1 MAFQTI
7 NPHKWNPETDARL
20 NGRVTGREALGEI
33 VDLAPYDPETGEGM
47 AGLGGLG
54 QDATVPWWQ
63 NLITWGTKTAGDI
76 LVPRFSLPPGTYESR
91 DAQGNTVV
99 LRQSDGQPIAFSAGQ
114 YGVGGQA
121 VVSGGQG
128 FGISTGMLVAFGLGA
143 VVLVMV
149 AGRKR

>member
-20 NGRVTGREALGEI
+20 NGRVTGRGTLGEI
-33 VDLAPYDPETGEGM
+33 VDLTPYDPETGEGV

-54 QDATVPWWQ
+54 QDATPWWQ

-99 LRQSDGQPIAFSAGQ
+99 LRQSDGQPVAFSAGQ
-114 YGVGGQA
+114 YRVGGEA
-121 VVSGGQG
+121 AVSGDQV
-128 FGISTGMLVAFGLGA
+128 FGLPTGMLIAFGLGA

-149 AGRKR
+149 AGRGRK